1 MHTEIIDF
9 WFSET
14 TPAQRFTK
22 DPAFDEIIRRRFM
35 NQYLRARRCELFNW
49 RATAQ
54 GRLAEIIILDQFP
67 RNMFRDSAEAFATD
81 PLALALAQEG
91 VARGA
96 DQELAPEMKSFFYLP
111 YMHSESLVIHEEARQ
126 LYSQEGLEENLKW
139 EIKHQRIIEEF
150 GRYPHRN
157 QALGRV
163 STAAEETFL
172 QHPGSRF

>member
-22 DPAFDEIIRRRFM
+22 DVAFDEIIRRRFM
-35 NQYLRARRCELFNW
+35 NRYLRARRCELFDW
-49 RATAQ
+49 RTTAQ

-96 DQELAPEMKSFFYLP
+96 DQELAPEMKKL
-111 YMHSESLVIHEEARQ
+111 
-126 LYSQEGLEENLKW
+126 
-139 EIKHQRIIEEF
+139 
-150 GRYPHRN
+150 
-157 QALGRV
+157 
-163 STAAEETFL
+163 FL
-172 QHPGSRF
+172 FAVHAQ